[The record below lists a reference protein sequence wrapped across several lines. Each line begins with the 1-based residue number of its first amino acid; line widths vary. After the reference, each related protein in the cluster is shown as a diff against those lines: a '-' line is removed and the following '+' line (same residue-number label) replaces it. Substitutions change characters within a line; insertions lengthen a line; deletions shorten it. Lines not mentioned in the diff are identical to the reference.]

1 MRTEIVHIGASE
13 LTYEIREIMQ
23 VVEKLTDMGLKVTL
37 ENIGDPVAKG
47 EKIPQ
52 WLKGI
57 IADLAMED
65 DSYAY
70 SATLGVLETRE
81 YLAARTNRKNGVHV
95 DRKDILFFNGL
106 GDAITKVYGFLR
118 RTARVITPTPT
129 YTTHSSSE
137 AAHAGLP
144 PVCYPLNPR
153 NQWYPDVVELRRRVK
168 YNPAV
173 SAILIIN
180 PDNPTGMVYPENILA
195 EIVSIA
201 RDFDLFIIA
210 DEIYQ
215 NLVYNGRQSKS
226 LSEVIGDVPG
236 ISMKGISKEV
246 PWPGARCGWMEVYNA
261 DKDPM
266 FADYIK
272 SIVNAKMVEVCSTTL
287 PQKAIPRIFEHPAYA
302 DYLMKR
308 RGRYEHFSKIAYEKL
323 KDIPG
328 IMVNRTNGAFYM
340 TVVFEE
346 GRINQS
352 QTLPIAD
359 VKVRELIENLTTTGK
374 KMQPDKRFVYYVLG
388 ATGICMVP
396 LTSFSSDLQGF
407 RITLLETDE
416 AKFTKTFDIL
426 SENIKQY
433 LASE

>member
-1 MRTEIVHIGASE
+1 
-13 LTYEIREIMQ
+13 
-23 VVEKLTDMGLKVTL
+23 
-37 ENIGDPVAKG
+37 
-47 EKIPQ
+47 
-52 WLKGI
+52 
-57 IADLAMED
+57 
-65 DSYAY
+65 
-70 SATLGVLETRE
+70 
-81 YLAARTNRKNGVHV
+81 
-95 DRKDILFFNGL
+95 
-106 GDAITKVYGFLR
+106 
-118 RTARVITPTPT
+118 
-129 YTTHSSSE
+129 
-137 AAHAGLP
+137 
-144 PVCYPLNPR
+144 
-153 NQWYPDVVELRRRVK
+153 
-168 YNPAV
+168 
-173 SAILIIN
+173 
-180 PDNPTGMVYPENILA
+180 MVYPENILA

-215 NLVYNGRQSKS
+215 NLIYNGRQSKS
-226 LSEVIGDVPG
+226 LSEVIGDIPG

-246 PWPGARCGWMEVYNA
+246 PWPGGRCGWMEVYNA

-302 DYLMKR
+302 DHLAKR
-308 RGRYEHFSKIAYEKL
+308 RGRYEHFSEIAYEKL
-323 KDIPG
+323 KGIPG

-346 GRINQS
+346 GRINQH

-374 KMQPDKRFVYYVLG
+374 KMQPDKRFVYYLLG
-388 ATGICMVP
+388 ATGICLVP

-426 SENIKQY
+426 SENIKRY